1 MAYTEEATS
10 KYVQAGKVK
19 MHYNEA
25 GSGDPLI
32 LIHGGG
38 PGASGWSNYRRNVD
52 ELAKHFR
59 VIIIDLPG
67 FGKSDKTRP
76 DNKLFGFYAE
86 TIKNMFDAL
95 DIKKADFIGNS
106 LGGGTTLKFALDY
119 PDRAG
124 RLVLMG
130 PGGSVP
136 LMTPWPSEGIKPL
149 FTYYEGEGPSMA
161 KLKNFINIMVYDK
174 SEMTEQL
181 LEERYKASTLPE
193 VVANPPLRMKGGV
206 LPLEELWK
214 EDLVGLPH
222 DVLLIWGRE
231 DRVIPLDMSLFLLN
245 RIRKAQ
251 LHVFP
256 NCGHWCQWEKAPEF
270 NQLVTSFIKGTK

>member
-1 MAYTEEATS
+1 MAYTEETTS
-10 KYVQAGKVK
+10 KFVQAGKVRV
-19 MHYNEA
+19 HYNEA
-25 GSGDPLI
+25 GAGEPLV

-38 PGASGWSNYRRNVD
+38 PGATGWSNYQRNVE

-59 VIIIDLPG
+59 CLMLDLPG
-67 FGKSDKTRP
+67 FGKTDKVRP
-76 DNKLFGFYAE
+76 DTGLFAFYAE
-86 TIKNMFDAL
+86 VIRNML
-95 DIKKADFIGNS
+95 DELKIGKAHFVGNS

-136 LMTPWPSEGIKPL
+136 LFTPWPSEGIKHL
-149 FTYYEGEGPSMA
+149 FNFYEGEGPTMK
-161 KLKNFINIMVYDK
+161 KLKDFIDVMVVNK
-174 SEMTEQL
+174 SELTEELYQQ
-181 LEERYKASTLPE
+181 RFKAATDPE
-193 VVANPPLRMKGGV
+193 TVKNPPLRMRKGM
-206 LPLEELWK
+206 PLEELWK
-214 EDLVGLPH
+214 ENLAGLKH

-245 RIRKAQ
+245 RIQKAQ

-256 NCGHWCQWEKAPEF
+256 NCGHWAQWEKSAEF
-270 NQLVTSFIKGTK
+270 NKLVTGFIKV

>member
-1 MAYTEEATS
+1 MAYTEKDTS
-10 KYVQAGKVK
+10 KFVQAGKVR

-25 GSGDPLI
+25 GSGDALV

-38 PGASGWSNYRRNVD
+38 PGATGWSNYRRNVD
-52 ELAKHFR
+52 ELSKHFR
-59 VIIIDLPG
+59 CLIIDLPG
-67 FGKSDKTRP
+67 FGKTDKVRP
-76 DNKLFGFYAE
+76 DTGLFAFYAA
-86 TIKNMFDAL
+86 TIRDMLNELKID
-95 DIKKADFIGNS
+95 KAHFIGNS

-136 LMTPWPSEGIKPL
+136 MFTPWPSEGIKHL
-149 FTYYEGEGPSMA
+149 FNFYEGEGPTMK
-161 KLKNFINIMVYDK
+161 KLKDFIEVMVVDR
-174 SEMTEQL
+174 SELTEELYQ
-181 LEERYKASTLPE
+181 ERFASATDPE
-193 VVANPPLRMKGGV
+193 TVKNPPLRMRGG

-214 EDLVGLPH
+214 ENLAGLNH
-222 DVLLIWGRE
+222 EVLLIWGRE
-231 DRVIPLDMSLFLLN
+231 DRVIPLDMSFFLLN

-256 NCGHWCQWEKAPEF
+256 NCGHWAQWEKAPEF
-270 NQLVTSFIKGTK
+270 NRVVTGFIKG

>member
-1 MAYTEEATS
+1 MAYTESDTS
-10 KYVQAGKVK
+10 KFVQAGKVR

-25 GSGDPLI
+25 GSGEPLM

-38 PGASGWSNYRRNVD
+38 PGATGWSNYRRNVD

-59 VIIIDLPG
+59 CLIIDLPG
-67 FGKSDKTRP
+67 FGKTDKTRP
-76 DNKLFGFYAE
+76 DTGLFGFYAE
-86 TIKNMFDAL
+86 CIKNML
-95 DIKKADFIGNS
+95 DELKIDKIHFVGNS
-106 LGGGTTLKFALDY
+106 LGGGTAMKFALDY

-136 LMTPWPSEGIKPL
+136 MFSPWPSEGIKHL
-149 FTYYEGEGPSMA
+149 FNFYEGEGPSMQ
-161 KLKNFINIMVYDK
+161 KLKNFIEIMVVDK
-174 SEMTEQL
+174 SELTEELYQ
-181 LEERYKASTLPE
+181 ERFKAATDPE
-193 VVANPPLRMKGGV
+193 TVKNPPLRMRKGM
-206 LPLEELWK
+206 PLEELWK
-214 EDLVGLPH
+214 EDIGGLRNE
-222 DVLLIWGRE
+222 VLLIWGRE

-256 NCGHWCQWEKAPEF
+256 NCGHWAQWEKAPEF
-270 NQLVTSFIKGTK
+270 NRIVSGFLRG